1 MDERCRLGLVSQRLP
16 WRVFANA
23 LAGGG
28 CSDAV
33 ASFWALDWGG
43 DGGGDDGTGWGGP

>member
-1 MDERCRLGLVSQRLP
+1 MSVVDWGGQRLP

-33 ASFWALDWGG
+33 ASFWAVD
-43 DGGGDDGTGWGGP
+43 

>member
-1 MDERCRLGLVSQRLP
+1 MFDGFSFFLGNKEKRAVHERVSQRLP
-16 WRVFANA
+16 WRVFAKA

-33 ASFWALDWGG
+33 ASFLAVD
-43 DGGGDDGTGWGGP
+43 